1 MPAKTTTLGSLL
13 VREGL
18 LETTQLEEA
27 LAEQARTHER
37 LGEILCRRR
46 FIDPD
51 TLFDALATQY
61 GYRKFDPIRDTVD
74 TDALK
79 FVPVEFARRHGVLPV
94 QADDENLVVA
104 VVDPMDIEAMDH
116 LQRIARRAQ
125 RKLEILL
132 APADLLTRAR
142 ETHYGSVEGSR
153 TVNRL
158 ITRVVDEMGQFT
170 TGEEEPDEGEAKRRA
185 EDAGVVN
192 LVDQIVVQA
201 LHERA
206 TDIHIEPLEKGL
218 VIRYRVDGLL
228 YDALTPPHAV
238 YTGLISRIKI
248 LSNMDIA
255 ERRAA
260 QDGRFSHRQQG
271 REVDI
276 RVSAIPTING
286 QKLVLRLLDKTGFNF
301 SLRALGFSETDYD
314 AFKKAIHHPYGMI
327 LLSGPTGSGKS
338 TTLYA
343 SLLELQDETLNITTV
358 EDPVEYQ
365 IARIN
370 QVQVNPRKQV
380 TFATA
385 LRYFLRQDP
394 DVIMVGEIRDAETAD
409 IAIRAALTGH
419 MVFSTIHAN
428 DAPTTATRLVSMG
441 AEPFMASSALTLVAA
456 QRLIRRICPHCQQEY
471 QPSDEVLL
479 ALGNPTFPGAG
490 PAGPTFLRG
499 AGCAACKGRG
509 YQGRIA
515 IVERMMLSPQLR
527 QLIAENS
534 PAEVIREQALT
545 EGLTTLR
552 QNGLEKVQAGVTTA
566 EEVLRVCLSDD

>member
-1 MPAKTTTLGSLL
+1 MPANTTSLGNLL

-18 LETTQLEEA
+18 LTTAQLEEA
-27 LAEQARTHER
+27 LAEQAATHER
-37 LGEILCRRR
+37 LGEILCRHQ
-46 FIDPD
+46 FIEPVV
-51 TLFDALATQY
+51 LLDALSTQY
-61 GYRKFDPIRDTVD
+61 GYRKFDPIRDTVE
-74 TDALK
+74 TDALQY
-79 FVPVEFARRHGVLPV
+79 VPVEFARRHGVLPV
-94 QADDENLVVA
+94 LADNEKLVVA

-116 LQRIARRAQ
+116 LQLIAARAQ
-125 RKLEILL
+125 RNLEILL
-132 APADLLTRAR
+132 APADLLARAR
-142 ETHYGSVEGSR
+142 ETHYGSVEGNR

-158 ITRVVDEMGQFT
+158 ITRVVDEMGQFS
-170 TGEEEPDEGEAKRRA
+170 GGDEEPDEGEAQRRA

-206 TDIHIEPLEKGL
+206 TDIHIEPLENGL

-228 YDALTPPHAV
+228 YDALTPPQAV

-260 QDGRFSHRQQG
+260 QDGRFSHRQRG

-276 RVSAIPTING
+276 RVSAIPTIHG
-286 QKLVLRLLDKTGFNF
+286 QKLVLRLLDKTNFNF
-301 SLRALGFSETDYD
+301 SLRALGFSENDYA

-365 IARIN
+365 ISRIN
-370 QVQVNPRKQV
+370 QVQVNARKQV

-441 AEPFMASSALTLVAA
+441 TEPFMTASALTLVAA
-456 QRLIRRICPHCQQEY
+456 QRLIRRNCPHCLEEY

-479 ALGNPTFPGAG
+479 ALGNPSFAGAEAGG
-490 PAGPTFLRG
+490 PVFVHG

-515 IVERMMLSPQLR
+515 IIERMMLSPELR
-527 QLIAENS
+527 QLIAENQ
-534 PAEVIREQALT
+534 PADVIRQRALT

-552 QNGLEKVQAGVTTA
+552 ENGLEKVQAGVTTA